1 MKKKIVM
8 VLLTT
13 FCVSV
18 QAEVLAYINNKGGG
32 RIVFTDEPCIVG
44 KKNYEPLRR
53 MYGYTKDGS
62 SSDGCWA
69 IEHEM
74 VVAVWENGEKFR
86 YTPDMLVIVK
96 NKKGTD
102 L

>member
-1 MKKKIVM
+1 MKKIAA

-13 FCVSV
+13 FCVSA

-32 RIVFTDEPCIVG
+32 RIVFTDEACIVG

-53 MYGYTKDGS
+53 MYGYTKDGT

-74 VVAVWENGEKFR
+74 VVAVWEDGTKYR
-86 YTPDMLVIVK
+86 YTPDMLVVV
-96 NKKGTD
+96 NRGKGSN

>member
-1 MKKKIVM
+1 MKKIVA

-13 FCVSV
+13 FCVSA
-18 QAEVLAYINNKGGG
+18 QADVLAYINNKGGG
-32 RIVFTDEPCIVG
+32 RIVFTDEQCVVNG
-44 KKNYEPLRR
+44 KRYDNLRR
-53 MYGYTKDGS
+53 MYGFTKDGT

-74 VVAVWENGEKFR
+74 VVAVWEDGTKYR
-86 YTPDMLVIVK
+86 YTPDMLVTV
-96 NKKGTD
+96 NRGKGSN